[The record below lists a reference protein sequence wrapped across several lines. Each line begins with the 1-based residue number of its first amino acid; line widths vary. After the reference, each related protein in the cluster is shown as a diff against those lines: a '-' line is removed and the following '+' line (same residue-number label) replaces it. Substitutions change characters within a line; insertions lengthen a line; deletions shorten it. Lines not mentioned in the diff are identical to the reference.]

1 MVHRIIMPQILFTE
15 FQNNPPTLAMN
26 SDMKKLCEHAV
37 SMGVSEACFLRKLVS
52 KKVSHNRHILC
63 NDKQLQ
69 CKMRMWLH
77 KEKTGH
83 SKWTSFSKADALIS
97 AESAASQKQQL
108 PAVAVHENVDNV
120 FYTIEHGVNEEKI
133 YNMTRVFL
141 EEGGKV
147 SSYGLIDA
155 MGECIEITLLQAACF
170 FKRVKTVRLLLRKG
184 ADPNQLDSRHSESA
198 VFYLFRAVWH
208 RTLLHTDHV
217 GKTCEVLRALI
228 ESSADLSVRNTKG
241 ETFMHRVVLP
251 DTQLSGMETQNQI
264 EIFRVLSK
272 HMYISLIC
280 DNVGENSLMRAAR
293 FNLIDTLLLLR
304 IYGNVYEAADMQ
316 DVLFEMT
323 NPLQDDNY
331 STRARI
337 VRMLFDLGISENYE

>member
-1 MVHRIIMPQILFTE
+1 M
-15 FQNNPPTLAMN
+15 NP
-26 SDMKKLCEHAV
+26 DMKKLCEHAV
-37 SMGVSEACFLRKLVS
+37 SMGVTEVCFMRKLIS
-52 KKVSHNRHILC
+52 KKVSHNRHVPC
-63 NDKQLQ
+63 NDKQRQ

-77 KEKTGH
+77 KEKAGH
-83 SKWTSFSKADALIS
+83 TKWASFSKAEALMN
-97 AESAASQKQQL
+97 AEPATLQDEVPVCVL
-108 PAVAVHENVDNV
+108 PAVTLHENVDNI
-120 FYTIEHGVNEEKI
+120 FHTIEHGVNEEKI
-133 YNMTRVFL
+133 YNTTRVFL
-141 EEGGKV
+141 EEGGMV
-147 SSYGLIDA
+147 ASYGMISA
-155 MGECIEITLLQAACF
+155 MGDCVEVTLLQAACF

-184 ADPNQLDSRHSESA
+184 ADPDQLDSSRSECA
-198 VFYLFRAVWH
+198 VFYLFRDVWSK
-208 RTLLHTDHV
+208 TPLQGDQL
-217 GKTCEVLRALI
+217 GKMCEILRALI
-228 ESSADLSVRNTKG
+228 ESSADLSIRNTKG
-241 ETFMHRVVLP
+241 ETFMHLLVL
-251 DTQLSGMETQNQI
+251 LETPCNCVGTPSKM

-272 HMYISLIC
+272 HMYVSLIC